1 MRLGSHFGMSSPVH
15 IEESVQ
21 IAKPAN
27 EVWDA
32 IADYGFDAQWRK
44 GLPDMPRDPPGPAG
58 AGTKVHEVVH
68 SSGRD
73 YVADTVVTDF
83 DPGISYRFAGS
94 GTIGGLTGARS
105 VRPPAER
112 AASIFTYEINLTP
125 TGAMR
130 LLRPILGSTV
140 RSNLKKDLQTL
151 KALLET
157 A

>member
-1 MRLGSHFGMSSPVH
+1 MASPVH

-21 IAKPAN
+21 IAKPPN

-44 GLPDMPRDPPGPAG
+44 GLTDMTPDPPGPAA

-73 YVADTVVTDF
+73 YIADTIVTAF
-83 DPGISYRFAGS
+83 EPGVSYRFEGS
-94 GTIGGLTGARS
+94 GSIGGLTGARS
-105 VRPPAER
+105 VRPADDG
-112 AASIFTYEINLTP
+112 AASVFTYEINLTP

-130 LLRPILGSTV
+130 LLRPILGATV
-140 RSNLKKDLQTL
+140 RSNLKKDLQKL
-151 KALLET
+151 KSLLE
-157 A
+157 AA